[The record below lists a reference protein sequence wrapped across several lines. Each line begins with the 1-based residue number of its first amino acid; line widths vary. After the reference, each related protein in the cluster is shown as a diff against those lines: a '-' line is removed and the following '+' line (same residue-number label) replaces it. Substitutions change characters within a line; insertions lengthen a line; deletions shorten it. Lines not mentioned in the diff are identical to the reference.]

1 MLYVNEISV
10 AFGFGGQSQSVRS
23 PTPTPWP
30 AASRLS
36 TADLTDT
43 FLQNQPFSGCISFW
57 TIRMRLG
64 IFAAANSAYAA
75 LLSRAAVARGHEV
88 ACLEFPQLRVV
99 VGGAAAVRWL
109 CGDIDLRSLDA
120 VIVRTM
126 PPGSLEQVVAR
137 MDLLAGLE
145 ATGVLVLNPPKALEC
160 AVDKYLTT
168 QRLAFA
174 GLPVP
179 ETVVCESA
187 DAALD
192 AFEMLGGDVV
202 VKPLFGAEGRGI
214 LRISDRELGLRA
226 FRTLERLGAVLYL
239 QRFVDGPRYDLRLLL
254 LDGELL
260 GAMRRI
266 PRDGD
271 FRANLSQQ
279 GRAEPYVP
287 SAEEQELACRAA
299 QVTGAVFAGVD
310 LMHTRDMEPLV
321 IEVNA
326 VPGWKGLQETCG
338 VAVPERFIEWIERQ
352 HAQRAITGSSTSRS
366 ASSPHPAAS
375 S

>member
-1 MLYVNEISV
+1 
-10 AFGFGGQSQSVRS
+10 
-23 PTPTPWP
+23 
-30 AASRLS
+30 
-36 TADLTDT
+36 
-43 FLQNQPFSGCISFW
+43 
-57 TIRMRLG
+57 MRLG

-75 LLSRAAVARGHEV
+75 LLSRAAVVRGHDV
-88 ACLEFPQLRVV
+88 VCLEFSQLRVN
-99 VGGAAAVRWL
+99 VGGSGVVRWV
-109 CGDIDLRSLDA
+109 CGNTDLQTLDA

-126 PPGSLEQVVAR
+126 PPGSLEQVVVR

-145 ATGVLVLNPPKALEC
+145 AAGVLVLNPPKSLEC

-168 QRLAFA
+168 QRLAIA

-187 DAALD
+187 DAVLE
-192 AFEMLGGDVV
+192 AFETLGGDVV

-214 LRISDRELGLRA
+214 LRITDRELGLRA

-239 QRFVDGPRYDLRLLL
+239 QRFVNGPRYDLRLLL

-279 GRAEPYVP
+279 GKAELYIPT
-287 SAEEQELACRAA
+287 AEEQELACRAA
-299 QVTGAVFAGVD
+299 RVTGAVFAGVD
-310 LMHTRDMEPLV
+310 LMHTHDLRPVL

-338 VAVPERFIEWIERQ
+338 VAVPQRFLEWIERQ
-352 HAQRAITGSSTSRS
+352 YSQRQVICPSTTKS
-366 ASSPHPAAS
+366 ASSPLPAAS
-375 S
+375 F